1 MAIKL
6 LLIED
11 DTNLSYIIK
20 SSLEEI
26 IGGYHVSTA
35 SNADDGL
42 EIWKEESP
50 DIIVSDIEMPGM
62 SGIEMVSKIR
72 QSDSDTPIIFASAK
86 TSPKDVTSGYS
97 VGVNNYIKKPFLPEE
112 LHAHITALLK
122 LKKNIPAKSVIK
134 TYQIGKYLFSVDHY
148 TLELDG
154 KKRILTGREAQIL
167 QLLCDNKGSV
177 VKRDDILI
185 RFWEANDFYT
195 SRSLDVFIT
204 KMRRYFTEDDNVS
217 IKTIKGVG
225 LVLTD

>member
-42 EIWKEESP
+42 EIWKEENP

-62 SGIEMVSKIR
+62 NGIDMVAKIR

-112 LHAHITALLK
+112 LHAHVTALLN
-122 LKKNIPAKSVIK
+122 LKKNIAAKSAIK
-134 TYQIGKYLFSVDHY
+134 TYQIGKYLFNVDHY

-167 QLLCDNKGSV
+167 ELLCDNKGSV

-204 KMRRYFTEDDNVS
+204 KMRRYFVEDDNVS